1 MDDSTPD
8 GGPEPT
14 PDGVFAA
21 AGLALGEA
29 ILVALPQ
36 WAERIV
42 VARTDTTQADEG
54 RAAGERMAEA
64 LAEPLARLLSAD
76 MDEQRGTPLTLL
88 RSAHRPLTDLLAAR
102 GVPYAVRD
110 DADRAANPD
119 DVFAVAPRSFGDLG
133 EVVHDAG
140 LRWGVAKAFAHRA
153 RHRDS
158 SPGSP
163 GSPGSPEVE
172 GLR

>member
-8 GGPEPT
+8 GAPEPT
-14 PDGVFAA
+14 PDGVFAE

-42 VARTDTTQADEG
+42 AERTGIAHAGEG
-54 RAAGERMAEA
+54 RAAGERMADA
-64 LAEPLARLLSAD
+64 LADPLARLLSAD

-88 RSAHRPLTDLLAAR
+88 RSAHRPLTDLLAR
-102 GVPYAVRD
+102 LGVPYATRD
-110 DADRAANPD
+110 DADRTANPD
-119 DVFAVAPRSFGDLG
+119 DVFAVAPRTFGDLG
-133 EVVHDAG
+133 EAVHDAG

-158 SPGSP
+158 SPG
-163 GSPGSPEVE
+163 
-172 GLR
+172 